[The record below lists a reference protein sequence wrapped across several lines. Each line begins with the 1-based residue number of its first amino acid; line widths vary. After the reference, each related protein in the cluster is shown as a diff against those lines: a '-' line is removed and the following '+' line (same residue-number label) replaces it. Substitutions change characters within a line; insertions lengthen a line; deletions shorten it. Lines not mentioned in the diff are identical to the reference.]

1 MNKKNFIIFAGP
13 CQIESLSHSLK
24 IAEHLKEV
32 AANQK
37 NVRLVFKASF
47 DKANRTTLTSKRGV
61 GIARGLEILAEVKR
75 LTELPIVT
83 DIHEAGQ
90 AATVAEV
97 ADVLQIPAFL
107 CRQTDLL
114 IAAGETGKVI
124 NIKKGQFL
132 APQDMRFA
140 AEKVASTGNNKVLL
154 CERGTCFGYRDL
166 VVDFRSLIEM
176 QELGWPVIMDI
187 THSCMSMGGNEG
199 TSGGSRRFALPYLKA
214 ALSIGCQGIFMECH
228 DDPKQAPSDSSTM
241 LPLEGFNTALR
252 FVNRFLEMQAELE
265 IDDEMLG
272 KIKPSL
278 ATAVENITSE
288 ITSFLS

>member
-1 MNKKNFIIFAGP
+1 MSNKKFIIFAGP

-24 IAEHLKEV
+24 IAEHLKEA

-37 NVRLVFKASF
+37 ELCLVFKASF
-47 DKANRTTLTSKRGV
+47 DKANRTTLSSKRGV
-61 GIARGLEILAEVKR
+61 GINRGLEILAEVKR
-75 LTELPIVT
+75 LTDLPIVT

-90 AATVAEV
+90 ASAVAEV

-114 IAAGETGKVI
+114 IAAGETGKII

-140 AEKVASTGNNKVLL
+140 AEKIASTGNNKILL

-166 VVDFRSLIEM
+166 VVDFRSLMQM
-176 QELGWPVIMDI
+176 QELGWPVVMDI

-199 TSGGSRRFALPYLKA
+199 ISGGSRRFALPYLKA

-228 DDPKQAPSDSSTM
+228 DNPHQAPSDSSTM
-241 LPLEGFNTALR
+241 LPLEGFDTALR
-252 FVNRFLEMQAELE
+252 YVRRFLEMHHELE
-265 IDDEMLG
+265 IEDESLG
-272 KIKPSL
+272 KIEPSL
-278 ATAVENITSE
+278 ASVVEKITSE
-288 ITSFLS
+288 ITSLLS